1 MQDLHNSVGW
11 ERTQAEGR
19 EQVEGLELREPY
31 SDSGPWIARPQTVT
45 SISDA
50 FTGMSEILKFAPA
63 TFDSAASSSNKLTG
77 CK

>member
-1 MQDLHNSVGW
+1 M
-11 ERTQAEGR
+11 
-19 EQVEGLELREPY
+19 REPY
-31 SDSGPWIARPQTVT
+31 SESGPWIARPQTVT

-77 CK
+77 CKW